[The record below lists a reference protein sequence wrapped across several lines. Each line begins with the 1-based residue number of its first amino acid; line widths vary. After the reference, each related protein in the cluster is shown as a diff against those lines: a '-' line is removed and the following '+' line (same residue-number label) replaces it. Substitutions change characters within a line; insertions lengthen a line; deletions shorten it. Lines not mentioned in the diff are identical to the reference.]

1 MKALGQNGQ
10 RYNLLNSAIL
20 ECFKYIKDENI
31 KSLVN
36 NVIDNYWTNNSA
48 TTVANSTTTTG
59 NNSNNITVS
68 NIKYSN
74 LFNQMKEKYDLNMQE
89 QVMTHQWLIIWL
101 IMIHNMTHH
110 NQWLIR
116 KGEVEPMEIMELD
129 GDSETIQD
137 RYDS

>member
-1 MKALGQNGQ
+1 VKALGQNGQ

-89 QVMTHQWLIIWL
+89 QVMTHQ
-101 IMIHNMTHH
+101 
-110 NQWLIR
+110 
-116 KGEVEPMEIMELD
+116 
-129 GDSETIQD
+129 
-137 RYDS
+137 